1 MRIKNNF
8 DPSLVLK
15 KIIPNPEP
23 EDILR
28 LWTHTTS
35 LMVLRHPLDR
45 LVSLYNN
52 KFLNRVEDN
61 QLWAGYTAHILE
73 NYREQEDDD
82 DFQYITPEEMIR

>member
-23 EDILR
+23 ED
-28 LWTHTTS
+28 
-35 LMVLRHPLDR
+35 MVLRHPLDR